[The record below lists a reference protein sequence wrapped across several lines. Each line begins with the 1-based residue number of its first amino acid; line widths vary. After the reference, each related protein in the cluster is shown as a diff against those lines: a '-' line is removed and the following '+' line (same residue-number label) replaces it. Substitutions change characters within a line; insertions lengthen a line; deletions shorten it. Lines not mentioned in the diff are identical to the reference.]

1 MKSFRFL
8 FLAFGILFLFN
19 QSARSQDDLVTKS
32 LLIHK
37 QIFTVDS
44 HNDTPM
50 RLGDS
55 TFDISATHDPRKG
68 GGKMDFPRMKE
79 GGLDGAFF
87 AVFTGQGPLTDEGR
101 ASAYQ
106 RAKTTYDQIYK
117 AAAKHSEVA
126 AVALSPKDG
135 YRLEKEGKISMFIGM
150 ENGYP
155 LGQDIKRVQEFYLLG
170 TRYITLCHSKNND
183 ICDSSTDRAGALHN
197 GLSDFGKQVVQEM
210 NRLGIMVDV
219 SHMSDKSFYDVV
231 AASKTPVIASHS
243 CARALC
249 NNPRNLDDDML
260 RALAK
265 NGGVIQM
272 CILSAYVKSPEP
284 NPERDRAEA
293 AIREKYGD
301 WSKLTQPELKTAR
314 EELNALR
321 QKYPETLATVK
332 DMVDHID
339 HIVKVAG
346 IDHVG
351 VGTDFDGG
359 GGLADCFDA
368 SQMGNITIELVKRGY
383 TKKDIEKIWSGNLF
397 RVMNEV
403 EAFARKSK

>member
-1 MKSFRFL
+1 MNRY
-8 FLAFGILFLFN
+8 
-19 QSARSQDDLVTKS
+19 RS
-32 LLIHK
+32 LLIAFGLLSLSLHSANCQVDLVSKALQIHK
-37 QIFTVDS
+37 DVFTVDS

-55 TFDISATHDPRKG
+55 TFDIAAAHDPRKG

-106 RAKTTYDQIYK
+106 RAKATYDQIYK
-117 AAAKHSEVA
+117 AAAKHSDVA
-126 AVALSPKDG
+126 AVALTPKDG
-135 YRLEKEGKISMFIGM
+135 YKLEKEGKISMFIGM

-155 LGQDIKRVQEFYLLG
+155 LGLDIKRVEEFYRLG
-170 TRYITLCHSKNND
+170 TRYITLCHSQNND
-183 ICDSSTDRAGALHN
+183 ICDSSTDRKGPLHN
-197 GLSDFGKQVVQEM
+197 GLSNFGTEVVKEM
-210 NRLGIMVDV
+210 NRLGIMIDV
-219 SHMSDKSFYDVV
+219 SHMADKSFYDVIST
-231 AASKTPVIASHS
+231 SKTPVIASHS

-260 RALAK
+260 KALAK

-272 CILSAYVKSPEP
+272 CILSGYVKSPEP
-284 NPERDRAEA
+284 NPERDQAEA
-293 AIREKYGD
+293 AIRTKYGD
-301 WSKLTQPELKTAR
+301 WSKLSQEDLKAAR
-314 EELNALR
+314 TELNALR
-321 QKYPETLATVK
+321 QKYPEKLATVS

-339 HIVKVAG
+339 HIVGIAG

-359 GGLADCFDA
+359 GGLADCYDA
-368 SQMGNITIELVKRGY
+368 SEMGNITIELVRRGY
-383 TKKDIEKIWSGNLF
+383 SKKDIEKIWGGNLF

>member
-1 MKSFRFL
+1 M
-8 FLAFGILFLFN
+8 LAITCP
-19 QSARSQDDLVTKS
+19 QAQCQEDLVNKA

-55 TFDISATHDPRKG
+55 TFDIAATHDPRKG
-68 GGKMDFPRMKE
+68 GGKMDFPRMKQ

-101 ASAYQ
+101 SSAYQ

-117 AAAKHSEVA
+117 AAARHADLA

-155 LGQDIKRVQEFYLLG
+155 IGQDIKRVEEFYHLG

-197 GLSDFGKQVVQEM
+197 GLSDFGKEVVGEM
-210 NRLGIMVDV
+210 NRLGIMIDV
-219 SHMSDKSFYDVV
+219 SHMSDKSFYDVI
-231 AASKTPVIASHS
+231 AASKTPIIASHS
-243 CARALC
+243 CAKALC
-249 NNPRNLDDDML
+249 NNPRNLDDSML
-260 RALAK
+260 KALAK

-272 CILSAYVKSPEP
+272 CILSGYVKSPEP
-284 NPERDRAEA
+284 NPERDQAEA

-301 WSKLTQPELKTAR
+301 WSKLSQEEIRSAR
-314 EELNALR
+314 AELNALR

-368 SQMGNITIELVKRGY
+368 SEMSNITIELVRRGY